1 MRISSIYFKKRVE
14 FDFVFLPGTAGDSL
28 SYHHG
33 RAFSTLDRDNDDYSS
48 GNCAVGCHGAWW
60 YSNCHHSNLNGR
72 YLNGT
77 ISPQAMSWEYW
88 KNSRYSVTRSEMK
101 IRPLN
106 I

>member
-1 MRISSIYFKKRVE
+1 MKIRSIYLKEEVKL
-14 FDFVFLPGTAGDSL
+14 DFIFLPGTAGDSL

-33 RAFSTLDRDNDDYSS
+33 RAFSTLDRDNDGYSR
-48 GNCAVGCHGAWW
+48 NCAVKYHGAWW
-60 YSNCHHSNLNGR
+60 YKHCHVSNLNGR

-77 ISPQAMSWEYW
+77 ISSQGMSWYHW
-88 KNSRYSVTRSEMK
+88 KNSHYSVTRSEMK